1 MVNLKNC
8 LETKQQISTLDPSTV
23 LKLTEN
29 EADKLSSVEE
39 LLELE
44 EAILIEKINFN
55 KYFEHIKSTLN
66 DLVLDESSLIRSK
79 INLALISEFSMEK
92 QSFVEILEEFFNE
105 LDTVKL
111 NLNSRFN
118 YFAKVLIKN
127 QNFLFESDIELFKE
141 FDLDETF
148 LDNLELLSKST
159 RILLFYLSNFDY
171 NKYLDRE
178 ISTHNELVEF
188 LTRAFNY
195 KPVLFKLLV
204 KLTAK
209 NDSVYK
215 NWKRKRMEKFAGKNE
230 QLIQI
235 LYSCFKEEEEE
246 ELQDENQSESEK
258 NFLKIHSLSS
268 SLKKEIKSLSKEKLL
283 AAYTY
288 SLSQKDQTILKRLR
302 ELDPDL
308 NCLIT
313 ETVKVYD
320 FITLKLSADSTMI
333 TTSIFNY
340 PIKRKLADM
349 DNKLSYKFS
358 LDSVILDEQFLLDVK
373 LYDPIYVLPNLYHLL
388 DPSKLMNE
396 LFSLLQCNF

>member
-215 NWKRKRMEKFAGKNE
+215 NLEKFAGKNE

-235 LYSCFKEEEEE
+235 LDSCFKEEEEE

-308 NCLIT
+308 NCLIA

>member
-1 MVNLKNC
+1 M
-8 LETKQQISTLDPSTV
+8 ETKQQISTLDPSTV

-215 NWKRKRMEKFAGKNE
+215 NWKRKRRRGLHSHIARSYNRTPGVVPTKRSK
-230 QLIQI
+230 QH
-235 LYSCFKEEEEE
+235 
-246 ELQDENQSESEK
+246 SE
-258 NFLKIHSLSS
+258 
-268 SLKKEIKSLSKEKLL
+268 
-283 AAYTY
+283 
-288 SLSQKDQTILKRLR
+288 
-302 ELDPDL
+302 
-308 NCLIT
+308 
-313 ETVKVYD
+313 
-320 FITLKLSADSTMI
+320 
-333 TTSIFNY
+333 
-340 PIKRKLADM
+340 
-349 DNKLSYKFS
+349 
-358 LDSVILDEQFLLDVK
+358 
-373 LYDPIYVLPNLYHLL
+373 
-388 DPSKLMNE
+388 
-396 LFSLLQCNF
+396 

>member
-1 MVNLKNC
+1 

-320 FITLKLSADSTMI
+320 FITLKLSADPTMI

>member
-1 MVNLKNC
+1 

>member
-1 MVNLKNC
+1 

-215 NWKRKRMEKFAGKNE
+215 NLEKFAGKNE

-235 LYSCFKEEEEE
+235 LDSCFKEEEEE

-308 NCLIT
+308 NCLIA

-320 FITLKLSADSTMI
+320 FITLKLSADPTMI

>member
-1 MVNLKNC
+1 

-215 NWKRKRMEKFAGKNE
+215 NLEKFAGKNE

-235 LYSCFKEEEEE
+235 LDSCFKEEEEE

-308 NCLIT
+308 NCLIA

>member
-215 NWKRKRMEKFAGKNE
+215 NLEKFAGKNE

-235 LYSCFKEEEEE
+235 LDSCFKEEEEE

-308 NCLIT
+308 NCLIA

-320 FITLKLSADSTMI
+320 FITLKLSADPTMI

>member
-320 FITLKLSADSTMI
+320 FITLKLSADPTMI

>member
-1 MVNLKNC
+1 

-246 ELQDENQSESEK
+246 LQDENQSESEK

-320 FITLKLSADSTMI
+320 FITLKLSADPTMI

>member
-1 MVNLKNC
+1 MKKVFSQNC
-8 LETKQQISTLDPSTV
+8 
-23 LKLTEN
+23 
-29 EADKLSSVEE
+29 
-39 LLELE
+39 
-44 EAILIEKINFN
+44 
-55 KYFEHIKSTLN
+55 
-66 DLVLDESSLIRSK
+66 
-79 INLALISEFSMEK
+79 
-92 QSFVEILEEFFNE
+92 
-105 LDTVKL
+105 
-111 NLNSRFN
+111 RF
-118 YFAKVLIKN
+118 L
-127 QNFLFESDIELFKE
+127 
-141 FDLDETF
+141 
-148 LDNLELLSKST
+148 
-159 RILLFYLSNFDY
+159 
-171 NKYLDRE
+171 
-178 ISTHNELVEF
+178 
-188 LTRAFNY
+188 
-195 KPVLFKLLV
+195 
-204 KLTAK
+204 
-209 NDSVYK
+209 
-215 NWKRKRMEKFAGKNE
+215 
-230 QLIQI
+230 
-235 LYSCFKEEEEE
+235 
-246 ELQDENQSESEK
+246 
-258 NFLKIHSLSS
+258 FLKIHSLSS